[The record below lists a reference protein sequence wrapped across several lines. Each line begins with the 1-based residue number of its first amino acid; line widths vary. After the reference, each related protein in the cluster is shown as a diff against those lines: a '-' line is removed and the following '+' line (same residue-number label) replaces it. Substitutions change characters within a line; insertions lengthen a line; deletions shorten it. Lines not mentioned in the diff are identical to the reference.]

1 MRETEWRWGDTLM
14 VADVFVLLYGWF
26 FQPFVDYGFMRRA
39 LVACLAIGFACGPIG
54 TILVLRRMSLAGD
67 AIAHAVLPGAAVGFI
82 FFGLSLPAMSIGSF
96 IAAALMALLAAA
108 VTRWTAQKED
118 ASFASFYLITLA
130 LGVMLIA
137 TSGSKVDLLHF
148 LFGSV
153 LAIDGPSLLLITGAS
168 SLTVLGLAII
178 WRPLIVEC
186 FDPIFLRSVG
196 GRGALVHQLFMMMVV
211 LTLVSAFQALG
222 TLMAVGLLMLPATAA
237 RFWCAGVVARASL
250 AAGLGAFS
258 GAAGL
263 LISYHASVP
272 SGPAIVLCAGALY
285 LLSLCFGMR
294 DSLRTIWFPTSQ
306 HKEA

>member
-1 MRETEWRWGDTLM
+1 
-14 VADVFVLLYGWF
+14 
-26 FQPFVDYGFMRRA
+26 
-39 LVACLAIGFACGPIG
+39 
-54 TILVLRRMSLAGD
+54 
-67 AIAHAVLPGAAVGFI
+67 
-82 FFGLSLPAMSIGSF
+82 
-96 IAAALMALLAAA
+96 
-108 VTRWTAQKED
+108 
-118 ASFASFYLITLA
+118 
-130 LGVMLIA
+130 MLIA

-168 SLTVLGLAII
+168 SFTLLGLAII

-186 FDPIFLRSVG
+186 FDPVFLRSVG

-237 RFWCAGVVARASL
+237 RFWCAGVVARALL
-250 AAGLGAFS
+250 AAGFGALS

-263 LISYHASVP
+263 LISYHANVP

-285 LLSLCFGMR
+285 LLSLCVGMR

>member
-1 MRETEWRWGDTLM
+1 M
-14 VADVFVLLYGWF
+14 VSDWFVQLYGWL

-39 LVACLAIGFACGPIG
+39 LVACLAIALACGPIG

-82 FFGLSLPAMSIGSF
+82 FFGLSLPAMTIGSF
-96 IAAALMALLAAA
+96 AAAALMALIAAA
-108 VTRWTAQKED
+108 VTQWTAQKED

-137 TSGSKVDLLHF
+137 TAGSKVDLLNF

-153 LAIDGPSLLLITGAS
+153 LAIDDESLLLISGAS
-168 SLTVLGLAII
+168 SLTLLGLAII
-178 WRPLIVEC
+178 WRPLIIEC

-196 GRGALVHQLFMMMVV
+196 GRGGLIHQFFMLLVV

-237 RFWCAGVVARASL
+237 RFWCAGVVVRALL
-250 AAGLGAFS
+250 ASAIGAFS
-258 GAAGL
+258 GACGL
-263 LISYHASVP
+263 LISYHVNVP
-272 SGPAIVLCAGALY
+272 SGPAIVLFAGFLY
-285 LLSLCFGMR
+285 LLSLCLGAR
-294 DSLRTIWFPTSQ
+294 DSLRLIWFPAHQ

>member
-1 MRETEWRWGDTLM
+1 ML
-14 VADVFVLLYGWF
+14 ADWFVLLYGWF
-26 FQPFVDYGFMRRA
+26 LQPFVDYGFMRRA
-39 LVACLAIGFACGPIG
+39 LVACLAIGAACGPIG

-96 IAAALMALLAAA
+96 LAAALMALLAAA

-153 LAIDGPSLLLITGAS
+153 LAIDGPSLLLIAGAS
-168 SLTVLGLAII
+168 SFTLLGLAII
-178 WRPLIVEC
+178 WRPLIIEC

-196 GRGALVHQLFMMMVV
+196 GQGALVHQLFMLMVV

-237 RFWCAGVVARASL
+237 RFWCAGVVARALL
-250 AAGLGAFS
+250 AASMGALS

-272 SGPAIVLCAGALY
+272 SGPAIVLCAGGLY
-285 LLSLCFGMR
+285 VLSLCFGTR
-294 DSLRTIWFPTSQ
+294 DSLRMIWFPASQ

>member
-1 MRETEWRWGDTLM
+1 
-14 VADVFVLLYGWF
+14 
-26 FQPFVDYGFMRRA
+26 
-39 LVACLAIGFACGPIG
+39 
-54 TILVLRRMSLAGD
+54 
-67 AIAHAVLPGAAVGFI
+67 
-82 FFGLSLPAMSIGSF
+82 MSIGSF

-137 TSGSKVDLLHF
+137 TSESKVDLLHF

-168 SLTVLGLAII
+168 SFTLLGLAII

-186 FDPIFLRSVG
+186 FDPVFLRSVG

-237 RFWCAGVVARASL
+237 RFWCAGVVARALL
-250 AAGLGAFS
+250 AAGFGALS

-263 LISYHASVP
+263 LISYHANVP

-285 LLSLCFGMR
+285 LLSLCVGMR

>member
-1 MRETEWRWGDTLM
+1 M
-14 VADVFVLLYGWF
+14 VFDWFVLAYAWF
-26 FQPFVDYGFMRRA
+26 FQPFVEYDFMRRA
-39 LVACLAIGFACGPIG
+39 LVACLAIGLACGPIG

-82 FFGLSLPAMSIGSF
+82 FFGLSLPAMTIGSF
-96 IAAALMALLAAA
+96 VAAAFMALLAAA

-137 TSGSKVDLLHF
+137 TSDSKVDLLHF

-153 LAIDGPSLLLITGAS
+153 LAIDGESLLLIGGAS
-168 SLTVLGLAII
+168 SLTLLGLAVI

-186 FDPIFLRSVG
+186 FDPVFLRSVG
-196 GRGALVHQLFMMMVV
+196 GRGGLVHQLFMLMVV

-237 RFWCAGVVARASL
+237 RFWCAGVVARAL
-250 AAGLGAFS
+250 FAAGFGALS

-263 LISYHASVP
+263 LISYHANVP
-272 SGPAIVLCAGALY
+272 PGPAIVLFAGGLY
-285 LLSLCFGMR
+285 LLSLCLGVR
-294 DSLRTIWFPTSQ
+294 ESLRLVWFPAHQ

>member
-1 MRETEWRWGDTLM
+1 M
-14 VADVFVLLYGWF
+14 VADVLILLYGWF

-39 LVACLAIGFACGPIG
+39 LVACLAIGSACGPIG

-168 SLTVLGLAII
+168 SFTLLGLAII

-186 FDPIFLRSVG
+186 FDPVFLRSVG

-237 RFWCAGVVARASL
+237 RFWCAGVVARALL
-250 AAGLGAFS
+250 AAGFGALS

-263 LISYHASVP
+263 LISYHANVP

-285 LLSLCFGMR
+285 LLSLCVGMR